1 MALVLIAVFALIVG
15 VLAFASNRSGR
26 SATGCC
32 APADPADD
40 LRMRDVTDG

>member
-1 MALVLIAVFALIVG
+1 MAYLLIAAFVLTVG
-15 VLAFASNRSGR
+15 VLAFASSRSGR